1 MDEHGCDIG
10 EAGTKFDT
18 GVRKLYRS
26 YIKFE
31 NAYRE
36 LYRRGL
42 NRKISELNG
51 CLESLEEI
59 WPKSDL
65 ALVIVSQ
72 TMETLLQLIDKNSHL
87 IPEGDYLKMCN
98 ILKEFHAPQLSA
110 PMFKKFEV
118 PLEMGIVR
126 YFYTYF
132 NSRLATMDITFNEA
146 TLDLLDGIA
155 QKMESQQP
163 DVENA
168 GEKHMRTFF
177 SIPDTVTD
185 LRTWADEQGKDYD
198 GMISTY
204 TMMEDAFKV
213 RVQNGISTRAKY
225 FFKNVDLSQ
234 DYYL

>member
-1 MDEHGCDIG
+1 
-10 EAGTKFDT
+10 
-18 GVRKLYRS
+18 
-26 YIKFE
+26 
-31 NAYRE
+31 
-36 LYRRGL
+36 
-42 NRKISELNG
+42 
-51 CLESLEEI
+51 
-59 WPKSDL
+59 
-65 ALVIVSQ
+65 
-72 TMETLLQLIDKNSHL
+72 METLLQLIDKNSHL

-126 YFYTYF
+126 YFYAYF

>member
-1 MDEHGCDIG
+1 
-10 EAGTKFDT
+10 
-18 GVRKLYRS
+18 
-26 YIKFE
+26 
-31 NAYRE
+31 
-36 LYRRGL
+36 
-42 NRKISELNG
+42 
-51 CLESLEEI
+51 
-59 WPKSDL
+59 
-65 ALVIVSQ
+65 
-72 TMETLLQLIDKNSHL
+72 METLLQLIDKNSHL

-110 PMFKKFEV
+110 PMFKKFEL

-132 NSRLATMDITFNEA
+132 NSRLAKMDTTFNEV
-146 TLDLLDGIA
+146 TLDLLEGIA
-155 QKMESQQP
+155 QKMERQP

-168 GEKHMRTFF
+168 GEKHMRTFY

-185 LRTWADEQGKDYD
+185 LRVWADEQGKDYD

-213 RVQNGISTRAKY
+213 RVQNGISTRAEY